1 MNTVDKAEQLVRIY
15 YRNATDFMD
24 SNREAREASIT
35 FALVC
40 VEEILGES
48 KLLEEI
54 YGQHYSSRIKYWK
67 EVKEELLKL

>member
-1 MNTVDKAEQLVRIY
+1 MNTIDKAEQLVRIY
-15 YRNATDFMD
+15 YINATDFMD

-54 YGQHYSSRIKYWK
+54 HGQYYSSRIKYWN
-67 EVKEELLKL
+67 EVKQELLKL